1 MENLRL
7 ITPWS
12 GEMFKRN
19 IPLVGIMQVSFVL
32 FSTF

>member
-1 MENLRL
+1 MEHVRL
-7 ITPWS
+7 ITLWP
-12 GEMFKRN
+12 EELFKWN